1 MSKTTSEKN
10 VGETKNKMLKK
21 ELTIDEAKTEIF
33 DEINNEIKD
42 ILDDQTQGGDSTDD
56 AIMLF
61 EDIFQPILDEFKEL
75 IGESKDKKNFIGGL
89 IKIFTILLSTKIS
102 TLTKIEKEIRAK
114 VKIAPEV
121 WPEQKQLSED

>member
-1 MSKTTSEKN
+1 MSKTASEKN
-10 VGETKNKMLKK
+10 VGETKNEMLKK

-33 DEINNEIKD
+33 DKINNEIKD
-42 ILDDQTQGGDSTDD
+42 SLDDQTQGGDSTDD
-56 AIMLF
+56 AITLF
-61 EDIFQPILDEFKEL
+61 EDIFQPIFDEFKEL

-114 VKIAPEV
+114 VKIALEV

>member
-114 VKIAPEV
+114 VKIALEV

>member
-61 EDIFQPILDEFKEL
+61 EDIFQPILDKFKEL

-102 TLTKIEKEIRAK
+102 TLTKIEKEIRAR
-114 VKIAPEV
+114 VKIALEV